1 MKSIILRILLRKH
14 PSYSINELLGTSVL
28 EGMIGFALLP
38 PPPPQ
43 PLGCGVWVLHIWIF
57 WTLFLFLVCGSNLI
71 VLGGYS

>member
-38 PPPPQ
+38 PPHPNPWAVVS
-43 PLGCGVWVLHIWIF
+43 GCCTFGYSGRF
-57 WTLFLFLVCGSNLI
+57 FLFLVCGSNLI